1 VEAGAFVPDGDI
13 GQTVCGFDL
22 KGFAEFHEEEGKV
35 GGSGF
40 EIGPSDKVA
49 QSGSAVVAPGRWR
62 FLHAANRANSART
75 PVSQLT
81 RHLGQT
87 VVWRR
92 HGDGGYVMPKRL
104 GKAED
109 LTPLPDRLELD
120 EPV

>member
-1 VEAGAFVPDGDI
+1 M
-13 GQTVCGFDL
+13 
-22 KGFAEFHEEEGKV
+22 
-35 GGSGF
+35 
-40 EIGPSDKVA
+40 
-49 QSGSAVVAPGRWR
+49 
-62 FLHAANRANSART
+62 
-75 PVSQLT
+75 SQLT

-92 HGDGGYVMPKRL
+92 HGDGGYVMPERL